1 MRCILESCQLL
12 LNVISLDVK
21 CYLCSLAACCLRP
34 YPNIAITMHLRPEKR
49 NSWRKAHTTLRYC
62 LLFFVTSLRYCLAE
76 LRSSLFPSVHT
87 VYSKLLCWKKWTMQ
101 YFFFSWNMQAIVTRM
116 QNKTLQDHSALL
128 NPSIVSRS
136 SFCWVIKT
144 VFCFVVENSWCC
156 QWTRVPEAS
165 CAATNCHL

>member
-1 MRCILESCQLL
+1 MLSLLIGSLL
-12 LNVISLDVK
+12 LETIPKHRDYHAFK
-21 CYLCSLAACCLRP
+21 AR
-34 YPNIAITMHLRPEKR
+34 EKEFLKKGPH
-49 NSWRKAHTTLRYC
+49 NSEVLPF
-62 LLFFVTSLRYCLAE
+62 FFVTSLRYCLAE
-76 LRSSLFPSVHT
+76 LISSLFSSVHT

-156 QWTRVPEAS
+156 QWARVPKAS